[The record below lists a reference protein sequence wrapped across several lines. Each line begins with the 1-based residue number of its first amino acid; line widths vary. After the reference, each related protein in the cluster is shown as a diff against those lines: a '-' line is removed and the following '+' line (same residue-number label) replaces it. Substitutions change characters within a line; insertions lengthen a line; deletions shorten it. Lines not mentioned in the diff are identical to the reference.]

1 MKKKP
6 CFLIYP
12 LLLIGIFLFILSC
25 EKEDNDK
32 ITLKTPSVKT
42 TIVSEITSTQ
52 IISGG
57 TITSNGGAKISS
69 RGVCWSTNQTPTIE
83 DSKTKDGIG
92 TGSYISKVT
101 ELIPETTYYI
111 RAYATNS
118 IGTSYGEQISFTTTK
133 EISLPSITTIEATDV
148 TEDSAVL
155 GGDVTSDGNAP
166 VTERGVVYSTSEN
179 PTVEDNKI
187 SANSAGTGD
196 FSVSLSNL
204 SKNTTYYV
212 KAYAINSKGTAY
224 GEQVSF
230 ITSKEVA
237 LPSVDTAEATDVTES
252 SVTLGG
258 EIKSDGNNPVTERG
272 IVYSTTEKP
281 TLENNKVSA
290 KMDDSK
296 SFTINLSGLKSNT
309 KYYVRAYATNSVGTS
324 YGNDISFVT
333 QGSTFS
339 DSRDGSVYKTV
350 KIGDQEWMAEN
361 LKYLPVVHSNDE
373 FESAGI
379 NKQPGYGVL
388 GYNNSNVSIAKEQE
402 KYKTYGAL
410 YNLYAVQNSSLCPK
424 GWHMPTKEEWD
435 KLVNFLGGFRV
446 AGGKLKEAGTEHWV
460 EPNEGATNES
470 GFNALPGKFRN
481 EKGVFFLESRSG
493 MWWSSPY
500 SNNPVKADV
509 LILDHNNEGVSYT
522 NDIQQEWGLSV
533 RCLRD

>member
-133 EISLPSITTIEATDV
+133 EISLPSIITIEATDV
-148 TEDSAVL
+148 TESSA
-155 GGDVTSDGNAP
+155 
-166 VTERGVVYSTSEN
+166 
-179 PTVEDNKI
+179 
-187 SANSAGTGD
+187 
-196 FSVSLSNL
+196 
-204 SKNTTYYV
+204 
-212 KAYAINSKGTAY
+212 
-224 GEQVSF
+224 
-230 ITSKEVA
+230 
-237 LPSVDTAEATDVTES
+237 
-252 SVTLGG
+252 TLGG
-258 EIKSDGNNPVTERG
+258 EIKSDGNSPVTERG
-272 IVYSTTEKP
+272 IVYSITEKP

-296 SFTINLSGLKSNT
+296 SFTINLSDLKSNT

-339 DSRDGSVYKTV
+339 DLRDGSVYKTV

-361 LKYLPVVHSNDE
+361 LKYLPVVYSNDE

-388 GYNNSNVSIAKEQE
+388 GYNNSNVS
-402 KYKTYGAL
+402 
-410 YNLYAVQNSSLCPK
+410 
-424 GWHMPTKEEWD
+424 
-435 KLVNFLGGFRV
+435 
-446 AGGKLKEAGTEHWV
+446 
-460 EPNEGATNES
+460 
-470 GFNALPGKFRN
+470 
-481 EKGVFFLESRSG
+481 
-493 MWWSSPY
+493 
-500 SNNPVKADV
+500 
-509 LILDHNNEGVSYT
+509 
-522 NDIQQEWGLSV
+522 
-533 RCLRD
+533 